1 MSSLGANIFQKY
13 KNYLNSNSL
22 DKEEVTQE
30 NYKSELFKKKENQ
43 IAEHRKKIM
52 KNIYSK
58 IFSRFQNNQNANN
71 ISNPNNNME
80 IEEECNNNNNI
91 NDEKNKITLIQ
102 EYLNK
107 EKNLYNELGEE
118 FIYQIIDDRK
128 ISFCPTCGYPVII
141 IDKNLSNK
149 GNKTNPDNISIAC
162 VNSCFQFEISENVF
176 NKYSMDNIMDLYVQA
191 IKSDNDCHH
200 NDIAPI
206 SSGDDGVIFACITC
220 LFEQFK

>member
-1 MSSLGANIFQKY
+1 MSLGANIFQKY
-13 KNYLNSNSL
+13 KNYLNSKSL
-22 DKEEVTQE
+22 DKEIITQE
-30 NYKSELFKKKENQ
+30 DYKSELFKKKENQ

-58 IFSRFQNNQNANN
+58 MFNKIQNNQNTNTNN
-71 ISNPNNNME
+71 SNNNME
-80 IEEECNNNNNI
+80 IEEENYSNNN
-91 NDEKNKITLIQ
+91 EKNKITMIQ

-107 EKNLYNELGEE
+107 EKNLYNELGED
-118 FIYQIIDDRK
+118 FIYQIIDDKK
-128 ISFCPTCGYPVII
+128 ISFCPNCGYPVII

-149 GNKTNPDNISIAC
+149 WNENNSEYISIAC
-162 VNSCFQFEISENVF
+162 VNSCFQFELSESVF
-176 NKYSMDNIMDLYVQA
+176 NKYTMDNIMDLYVQA
-191 IKSDNDCHH
+191 LKNDNDCHH